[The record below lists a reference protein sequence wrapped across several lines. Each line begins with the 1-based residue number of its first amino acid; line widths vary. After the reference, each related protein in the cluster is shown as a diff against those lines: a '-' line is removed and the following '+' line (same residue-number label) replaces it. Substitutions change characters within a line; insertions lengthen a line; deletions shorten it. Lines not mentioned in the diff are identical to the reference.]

1 MADSLRIAAGAPEPQ
16 GPGEDPLY
24 HYNRIFVRFLQLV
37 FASFDKGKYHWEL
50 DNNLTEI
57 QISDQSTIAHEAA
70 EQRPSILVA
79 RGPANFGNI
88 AMDQFAGPHFDKKGG
103 LVRNLDQA
111 TGARRHTDLVSASVS
126 YNCLSSEGVEA
137 QRIAWIAAM
146 ATRRLKRS
154 LMKAGL
160 HRVGEEIQ
168 VGAESPPGA
177 IVQPDSGEIIMVSV
191 SVPFFFQDFWTVE
204 PVDKVLLK
212 NIDLALRST
221 VNFAPG
227 ESALNAPAINGR
239 ILEYDRE
246 KALSLSQRVHITA
259 DKGPKPRQ

>member
-1 MADSLRIAAGAPEPQ
+1 MADSLHIQAGAPEPQ

-24 HYNRIFVRFLQLV
+24 HYSRLFVRFLQLV
-37 FASFDKGKYHWEL
+37 FASFDKGKYHWDL
-50 DNNLTEI
+50 DQNITEI
-57 QISDQSTIAHEAA
+57 QISDQSTIAREAA
-70 EQRPSILVA
+70 EQRPAILVA
-79 RGPANFGNI
+79 RGAANFGNI
-88 AMDQFAGPHFDKKGG
+88 AMDQFAGPHFDKSGK

-111 TGARRHTDLVSASVS
+111 SGARRHTDLVAASIS

-160 HRVGEEIQ
+160 HRVGEEIT
-168 VGAESPPGA
+168 VGPESAPGA
-177 IVQPDSGEIIMVSV
+177 VVQPDGNEIIMVSV

-227 ESALNAPAINGR
+227 ERALNAPAINGR

-246 KALSLSQRVHITA
+246 KALSLSQRVHVTKA
-259 DKGPKPRQ
+259 KGPKPRQ